1 MLSENLPS
9 SLVPVGFGLSHVLK
23 QLLQASATM
32 RHVYTLDLYIY
43 MYIHTF
49 HRWEHGLTCDLE
61 IFMVSLKTVQSTV

>member
-9 SLVPVGFGLSHVLK
+9 SLVLVGFGLSHVLK
-23 QLLQASATM
+23 QLLQAGATM
-32 RHVYTLDLYIY
+32 RQLDTLDTYMY
-43 MYIHTF
+43 MYIHTL